1 MDKHKP
7 LAEIT
12 RYFDNITYINHW
24 WMKLRD
30 FIFAHPSRYSKIT
43 LRTVENAVK
52 YFIKNKIDKEFGFFE
67 GVGIG
72 HTHRIGS
79 GEAFGRYAY
88 EFGCIIN
95 KNVDYRHRNAK
106 SNKWEYGYGIVT
118 FNNCKM
124 DYNKTKDFKID

>member
-24 WMKLRD
+24 WMKLGD

-52 YFIKNKIDKEFGFFE
+52 YFIKK
-67 GVGIG
+67 
-72 HTHRIGS
+72 
-79 GEAFGRYAY
+79 
-88 EFGCIIN
+88 
-95 KNVDYRHRNAK
+95 
-106 SNKWEYGYGIVT
+106 
-118 FNNCKM
+118 
-124 DYNKTKDFKID
+124 